1 MFSLSLSHREN
12 LAAVVVLTFRLG
24 GRVNVAAAAVVVVV
38 VVVVAVSCYFI
49 DQMIEASYGGKWFY
63 RNTRT
68 QDFPPE
74 ISSRISR
81 GRGRGSGQV
90 VRMVASKPRGCE
102 LKSTGCGVISATK
115 QDFLLF

>member
-24 GRVNVAAAAVVVVV
+24 GRVNVAVAV

>member
-1 MFSLSLSHREN
+1 MKI

-49 DQMIEASYGGKWFY
+49 DQMIEASYGGKWIY
-63 RNTRT
+63 RNIRT
-68 QDFPPE
+68 HDFPPE

-81 GRGRGSGQV
+81 GSG
-90 VRMVASKPRGCE
+90 RMVAPE
-102 LKSTGCGVISATK
+102 LRVYEFKSSETH
-115 QDFLLF
+115 